1 MENERLAYLWV
12 QSTQW
17 PIGVYLNFIKCLSLM
32 VNYTLNND
40 GNMTMSHHRDVT
52 GSKEYATF

>member
-1 MENERLAYLWV
+1 
-12 QSTQW
+12 
-17 PIGVYLNFIKCLSLM
+17 M
-32 VNYTLNND
+32 VNYTLNKD